1 MDKSE
6 NIFFNILFPL
16 NDFWYLIRVRT
27 KKMSDQHAGRSLQ
40 LLVWNLKIIVRNIT
54 TLSHTSVLPQL
65 TFTELTIKVLELI
78 PKNWKF
84 SLIDFCW
91 LINYTRPIAVRC
103 FIIYNIIRKHFRFPL
118 EDHSYSVS
126 NAWWRNKQIRNSLVA
141 NGVVFQ
147 MNTEWK
153 YLMNKR

>member
-1 MDKSE
+1 
-6 NIFFNILFPL
+6 
-16 NDFWYLIRVRT
+16 
-27 KKMSDQHAGRSLQ
+27 MSDQHAGRSLQ
-40 LLVWNLKIIVRNIT
+40 ILVWNLKIIVRNIT
-54 TLSHTSVLPQL
+54 RLSHTSVLPHL
-65 TFTELTIKVLELI
+65 TSTELTIKVLELI

-91 LINYTRPIAVRC
+91 LITTRPLAARC
-103 FIIYNIIRKHFRFPL
+103 FIICNIITKHFRFPL

-147 MNTEWK
+147 INTKWK
-153 YLMNKR
+153 YCHEIFYE